1 MRRTLL
7 SLALASLFATG
18 IQAQTKSLNYEA
30 QEISTILA
38 PGGITAAWA
47 RGYTGKGSTIAI
59 VDQGFDLTHSD
70 LTGGKVI
77 ASRNFYVPEILGTG
91 VSWGSH
97 GTMMAGIAA
106 GNLNGGGT
114 VGVAPD
120 AKLLLAQVGGGGSST
135 GINFTSVKSAI
146 DWASAN
152 GATVINLSLGSSFDA
167 NFKNGITQMSP
178 GIYKAPTAY
187 GPLYG
192 YNASDVQAFAV
203 GTNRGSIIVA
213 AAGNQGLA
221 YSQVPGVFA
230 TQVDGKGNLVLGGK
244 MLIVGYSD
252 TNGNIAGSSNK
263 AGSICSNISGTTCND
278 PYLVKDFYVVAPGMQ
293 MYGSAANQL
302 GLKNANGVANSSG
315 AIPVTG
321 SSGATA
327 YVSGGVALMKQ
338 AWPQLKSEQIVS
350 LILNTATSMGDSNVT
365 GRGMVNFDKATQP
378 MGTVA
383 LANMTKLNGS
393 GLQGKT
399 VTLAGTGV
407 ATSGS
412 LSLVTNS
419 VLQNTQVVDGIGRNY
434 AVNLTQA
441 VGYSNSMSY
450 QYGSPWMAMAGGN
463 YRHFASPVGKDGVIT
478 FMSSDYGT
486 ATQYEWQHDKR
497 TRFNI
502 EMGAL
507 KEMNGVLGTQGAG
520 AMSIGGSNTTWFGG
534 GGSYKIADNT
544 ALIGNYTM
552 GVTRTS
558 TVQDSMVQLD
568 STIISDSW
576 KLGARQD
583 RVFINQGKLH
593 DAITVAVAQPVQVRS
608 GSASVTGVTSYTYTD
623 NGDGTSTANPQMQ
636 TVKSSLAP
644 QYREMDLVLGY
655 NIKHSNT
662 TDVGFNVVR
671 QFNAGGAP
679 GVQATGFSIMARS
692 IF

>member
-1 MRRTLL
+1 MRLKI
-7 SLALASLFATG
+7 LALAIATAFSTASH
-18 IQAQTKSLNYEA
+18 AQTQSLNYESK
-30 QEISTILA
+30 EISTILA
-38 PGGITAAWA
+38 PTGVTSAWA

-59 VDQGFDLTHSD
+59 VDQGFDLTHLD
-70 LTGGKVI
+70 LTGKVI
-77 ASRNFYVPEILGTG
+77 DSKNFITPGSAVT
-91 VSWGSH
+91 WGYH

-106 GNLNGGGT
+106 GNNNGSGT

-120 AKLLLAQVGGGGSST
+120 AKLLLAQVGQGG
-135 GINFTSVKSAI
+135 TSVGISFTAVRQAI

-152 GATVINLSLGSSFDA
+152 GATVINLSLGAAFDP
-167 NFKNGITQMSP
+167 TWQRDVTLMSP
-178 GIYKAPTAY
+178 GVYKAPVAY
-187 GPLYG
+187 NSIYG
-192 YNASDVQAFAV
+192 YGASDVQAFAV

-221 YSQVPGVFA
+221 YSQVPGMFA
-230 TQVDGKGNLVLGGK
+230 TQVDNTGKLILGGK
-244 MLIVGYSD
+244 MLIVGYSGTD
-252 TNGNIAGSSNK
+252 GKIAASSNK

-302 GLKNANGVANSSG
+302 GLKDSTGQLNTSG

-338 AWPQLKSEQIVS
+338 AWPQLKPEQIVS
-350 LILNTATSMGDSNVT
+350 LILNTATPMGDSNVT

-378 MGTVA
+378 MGTVT

-393 GLQGKT
+393 GVQGKT

-407 ATSGS
+407 ATSGAIS
-412 LSLVTNS
+412 LATNS
-419 VLQNTQVVDGIGRNY
+419 VLQNAQVVDGIGRNY
-434 AVNLTQA
+434 TVNLTQA
-441 VGYSNSMSY
+441 VGYNNSMSY
-450 QYGSPWMAMAGGN
+450 QYGSPWMAMAGAN
-463 YRHFASPVGKDGVIT
+463 YRHLATPIGKDAVMT
-478 FMSSDYGT
+478 FMTSDYGT
-486 ATQYEWQHDKR
+486 ATQYEWKHNER
-497 TRFNI
+497 TRFNF
-502 EMGAL
+502 EVGAL
-507 KEMNGVLGTQGAG
+507 KEVNSVLGTQGGG
-520 AMSIGGSNTTWFGG
+520 AMSFGGSNTTWFGG
-534 GGSYKIADNT
+534 GGSYKVADNT

-552 GVTRTS
+552 GFTRTS
-558 TVQDSMVQLD
+558 NVQDSMVQLD
-568 STIISDSW
+568 STIVSDSW
-576 KLGARQD
+576 KLGARQE

-593 DAITVAVAQPVQVRS
+593 DAITLAVAQPVQVRS

-644 QYREMDLVLGY
+644 KYREMDLVLGY
-655 NIKHSNT
+655 NVKHSNT
-662 TDVGFNVVR
+662 TDIGFNVVR